1 MLRLTIK
8 PHKMLHS
15 SKYIMLKEY
24 EILSSLNT
32 QAFNE
37 LAENCTFFKIP
48 KGLPTYKVG
57 DKVQAV
63 YFLQKGSIKIGCST
77 IEDKQLIK
85 NIVYPGEL
93 FGENVFSLDKR
104 TDFAVALEDCQ
115 LFSIPLSYYNQMLVS
130 NPALRE
136 AILNQ
141 MLKNLKTLQ
150 QRRQNFVFTKAKN
163 RIMGFIKDLAD
174 KRGIK
179 IGIEE
184 ILVNHKLSHKEI
196 ANITDTSRQ
205 TVARVLSELKD
216 ENIIHFSPRKPT
228 KILIR
233 DIMKLT

>member
-1 MLRLTIK
+1 
-8 PHKMLHS
+8 
-15 SKYIMLKEY
+15 MLKEY
-24 EILSSLNT
+24 EILESLDT
-32 QAFNE
+32 QTLND
-37 LAENCTFFKIP
+37 LAEKCTFFKVQ
-48 KGLPTYKVG
+48 KGLPTYNVG

-63 YFLQKGSIKIGCST
+63 YCLQKGSIKIGCAT

-85 NIVYPGEL
+85 NIVYPGEM
-93 FGENVFSLDKR
+93 FGENVFNLDQR

-115 LFSIPLSYYNQMLVS
+115 LFSIPLNHYNHMLAT

-141 MLKNLKTLQ
+141 MLKNLKALQ

-163 RIMGFIKDLAD
+163 RIMGFIKELAD

-184 ILVNHKLSHKEI
+184 ILVNHKLSHREI

-205 TVARVLSELKD
+205 TVARVLSELKE